1 MKFFDYFYREEVSID
16 RDWSKSWD
24 IFVSSWDGSDRVRQ
38 VYDHVSASRKVWI
51 VHPEYKIAIDE
62 LPTEQKIEAVGGD
75 PHATRSLIDHLEAL
89 CNLKETKVC
98 FDITGMLRPQIA
110 ILVRFLKH
118 RGVSKFDVIYSQ
130 PADYAKRERTKFS
143 SGEVTDVKEIAGFGG
158 INHPG
163 AQEVLI
169 VAPGFDAAL
178 QREVFDHKASAQ
190 RYLLFGL
197 PSLQPDMYQQNILQ
211 AYGIDTPVPD
221 NEASNTKRFAPA
233 ADPFSVATELSAVVS
248 EARIKWPRSRFYIAP
263 LGPKPQMLGAA
274 LFYLT
279 EIATGA
285 ISLIYPVVSSHT
297 PATSSGISKVAINTI
312 DFALLDA
319 ITARN

>member
-1 MKFFDYFYREEVSID
+1 MKLFDYFYREEVLISQG
-16 RDWSKSWD
+16 WSKSWD
-24 IFVSSWDGSDRVRQ
+24 LFVSSWDGSDRVRQ
-38 VYDHVSASRKVWI
+38 VYAHVAAAQKCWVI
-51 VHPEYKIAIDE
+51 HPEYKISIDG
-62 LPTEQKIEAVGGD
+62 LPSEEKFEAVGGD
-75 PHATRSLIDHLEAL
+75 PAATRSLIDHLETL
-89 CNLKETKVC
+89 CDLKSARIC

-118 RGVSKFDVIYSQ
+118 RGVTKFDVIYSQ
-130 PADYAKRERTKFS
+130 PADYAKRERTQFS
-143 SGEVTDVKEIAGFGG
+143 SGEVTDVKEITGFGG
-158 INHPG
+158 VNYPG

-190 RYLLFGL
+190 RYQIFGL

-211 AYGIDTPVPD
+211 AYGIDSPVPD
-221 NEASNTKRFAPA
+221 NEASNTKRFASA
-233 ADPFSVATELSAVVS
+233 ADPFSVATELSAVVA
-248 EARIKWPRSRFYIAP
+248 EARKKWPRSRFYIAP

-279 EIATGA
+279 EAAAGT
-285 ISLIYPVVSSHT
+285 ISLIYPVVSSHA
-297 PATSSGISKVAINTI
+297 PATSSGISTVGINTV

-319 ITARN
+319 IAARN